1 MRQQEGNKT
10 DKRRTAQFVDGNTA
24 KDMQSAPQR
33 RGEEVHRELE
43 RKKKRDKEEQE
54 RRQKLDKEQRER
66 KRKLRATARKNQE
79 RALQMSPGYLLFVA
93 AALVVMAGV
102 TVCYLQMRAE
112 LTRNTKRVASL
123 ESEVLTL
130 KSNNDSKQQKLEA
143 SIDLEA
149 IRKKAMEEL
158 GMVYPSQG
166 QIEYFEMKDSDYMSQ
181 YKEIPSK

>member
-66 KRKLRATARKNQE
+66 KRKQE

-166 QIEYFEMKDSDYMSQ
+166 QIEYFEMKDSDYMNQ